1 MPTMFLPDDVENAV
15 SALLAAQL
23 ININTSPIGE
33 ADIDDD
39 DQLVLTFPCARPRYV
54 ASSYAESN
62 DLTQT
67 TYNCEHAYEIWC
79 ADENLANKEAQRQ
92 AAKAIVRQVLPIL
105 AGARLALADGSGDT
119 TSPIRLLGI
128 DSIVGDVLGM
138 IYVVRVAV
146 PGIAQ
151 FAGVNA

>member
-1 MPTMFLPDDVENAV
+1 MPTMFLPDDVET
-15 SALLAAQL
+15 ALSDLLKAQL
-23 ININTSPIGE
+23 TGIETSPIGE

-39 DQLVLTFPCARPRYV
+39 DQLVLKMPCARPRYA

-67 TYNCEHAYEIWC
+67 TYNAEHAYEIWC
-79 ADENLANKEAQRQ
+79 ADENLTSKEAQRQ
-92 AAKAIVRQVLPIL
+92 AAKAIVRQVLPVL
-105 AGARLALADGSGDT
+105 AGARLTMPDNSASKTA
-119 TSPIRLLGI
+119 PIRLLGI

-138 IYVVRVAV
+138 IYVVRVSV

-151 FAGVNA
+151 FSGVNA